1 MRQEREPVPLLRSI
15 LASTTSSVNMVD
27 MIEMMLEIGT
37 NELQEDE
44 SQQIEMY

>member
-15 LASTTSSVNMVD
+15 LASTTSSVDMV
-27 MIEMMLEIGT
+27 EMMLEIGT
-37 NELQEDE
+37 YGLQEDE